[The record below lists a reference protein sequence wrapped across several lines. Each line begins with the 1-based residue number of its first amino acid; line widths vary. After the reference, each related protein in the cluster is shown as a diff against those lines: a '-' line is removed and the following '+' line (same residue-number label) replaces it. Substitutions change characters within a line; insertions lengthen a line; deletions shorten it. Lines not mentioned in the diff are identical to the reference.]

1 VHHLLVLGNVDKL
14 RRICGRLVV
23 QFPVENMLLTSSGF
37 VLYFDVVQVGVT
49 LVTVSYDEFMID
61 ILYNCISNKS
71 R

>member
-1 VHHLLVLGNVDKL
+1 
-14 RRICGRLVV
+14 VV

>member
-1 VHHLLVLGNVDKL
+1 VDKL

-23 QFPVENMLLTSSGF
+23 QFSLEKYMLTPSGF

-61 ILYNCISNKS
+61 ILYNCTSNKS